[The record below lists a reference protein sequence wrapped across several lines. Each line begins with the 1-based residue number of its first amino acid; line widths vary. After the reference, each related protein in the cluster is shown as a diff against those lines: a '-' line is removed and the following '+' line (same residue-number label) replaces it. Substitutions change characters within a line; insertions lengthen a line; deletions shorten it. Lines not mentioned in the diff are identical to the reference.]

1 MNEDS
6 ATNDFNTRHIVDINT
21 VNELKVKLAKQLHRS
36 DLINIV
42 SKNYINVISKQIMLA
57 SVSDMSKS
65 EKIRYLQDIHSS
77 RIYINSKQYYKSSEL
92 LFPIRLI
99 IKELDNERYEN
110 VLNLGKILNVFWNN
124 LDGLRNYVR
133 YKIEHDG
140 DNKAL

>member
-1 MNEDS
+1 MGEDAIQSIPLFLNAEKIVYIQDPLYNYRMNEDS

-65 EKIRYLQDIHSS
+65 EKIRYLQDIHSRVYTS
-77 RIYINSKQYYKSSEL
+77 
-92 LFPIRLI
+92 
-99 IKELDNERYEN
+99 
-110 VLNLGKILNVFWNN
+110 ILNSIINRQSCSF
-124 LDGLRNYVR
+124 LSD
-133 YKIEHDG
+133 
-140 DNKAL
+140 